1 MKLSKKEWSYIF
13 YDWAESSHSAIILA
27 IILPSVFKSVAANAG
42 VVASTS
48 TAMWGYANSIGT
60 LLIALIAPI
69 LGSMANFRGYKKKL
83 FTLFLFVGVFFTG
96 MLGTIPDNGYILLLI
111 LFTLSLIG
119 YTGANIFYD
128 SFLIDV
134 TTPDRYDLVSTTGFA
149 LGYIGG
155 STIPLIISILL
166 INSSA
171 ALGISTLTAA
181 RMSFVLTAVWWLVFS
196 IPMLKNVK
204 QEYEVE
210 PQKHIIRHS
219 LNEIKE
225 TFKSIRQYRAV
236 ILFLFAY
243 FFYIDGVNTVI
254 KMATVYGTDLNID
267 QTTLMLVLLLTQI
280 VAFPF
285 ALLFGFLSKH
295 IKTVYLLLFTI
306 TVYGFIT
313 VFGYFITDRTG
324 FFILAMLVATSQGG
338 IQALSRSYFA
348 SLIPTNKANEFFGF
362 YNIFGRF
369 SAILGP
375 SLVAFVTMRTGKTN
389 NGVLSLLILF
399 VIGFSILLYHRH
411 VLKQEGLKAPN
422 I

>member
-1 MKLSKKEWSYIF
+1 MKFSKKEWSYLF
-13 YDWAESSHSAIILA
+13 YDWAESSHTAIILA
-27 IILPSVFKSVAANAG
+27 IVLPSVFKAVAANAG
-42 VVASTS
+42 VASTTS
-48 TAMWGYANSIGT
+48 TALWGYANSIGT
-60 LLIALIAPI
+60 LLVALIAPI

-83 FTLFLFVGVFFTG
+83 FTLFLLMGVLFTG
-96 MLGTIPDNGYILLLI
+96 LLGTIPDNGYVLLLI

-128 SFLIDV
+128 SFLMDV
-134 TTPDRYDLVSTTGFA
+134 TTPDRYDLVSTAGFA
-149 LGYIGG
+149 FGYIGG
-155 STIPLIISILL
+155 STIPLIISIVL

-171 ALGISTLTAA
+171 TLGISTLTAA
-181 RMSFVLTAVWWLVFS
+181 RLSFVITAIWWMVFS
-196 IPMLKNVK
+196 IPMLKNVQ
-204 QEYEVE
+204 QEYAVE
-210 PQKHIIRHS
+210 PQKHVIKHS

-225 TFKSIRQYRAV
+225 TFLSIRQYKAV
-236 ILFLFAY
+236 VIFLFAY

-295 IKTVYLLLFTI
+295 FKTIYLLLMTI
-306 TVYGFIT
+306 IIYGFIT
-313 VFGYFITDRTG
+313 IFGYFITDKTG

-375 SLVAFVTMRTGKTN
+375 TLVAFVAMQTGKTN

-399 VIGFSILLYHRH
+399 VIGFSILIYHRH
-411 VLKQEGLKAPN
+411 VLKQEMPTQ
-422 I
+422 